1 MRTVSVLTGL
11 DVALR
16 DGLSLPGKG
25 RAAVLCNSTTV
36 ASSWVPTT
44 LALARIPGV
53 LLERI
58 LSPQHGFAA
67 EKQDNMVASADGVHP
82 RLGIPIVSL
91 YGERR
96 EPRAEDLAD
105 IDALIIDLPDVGTR
119 VYTFLVSAVLALR
132 AARRCGVDVV
142 ILDRPNPIGG
152 AIEGPVL
159 RPGFESFVGNL
170 DIPLRHGLT
179 LGEGCLYGAWRAG
192 LIQPPAVA
200 HGHDFGWLRVV
211 RLAGW
216 TRDLYFDETTLPW
229 TMPSP
234 NMPALSTAIVY
245 PGQVMLEG
253 TNLSEGRG
261 TTRPFEIF
269 GAPWLDPAAVLRE
282 LAGRGWGPGEAGTP
296 LAGMLLREVAYEPT
310 FQRYKGQLARGFQ
323 IHVLD
328 RHTYRPVHATVA
340 LLDAIRHTHEE
351 FAWRQPPYEYEYTRM
366 PIDLI
371 CGTDRVRQAI
381 DGGAANAA
389 GSPSA
394 ATRAVE
400 DLLAGRPDEGESF
413 RERARPFLLY
423 D

>member
-96 EPRAEDLAD
+96 ERGEDLAG
-105 IDALIIDLPDVGTR
+105 IDALIIDLPM
-119 VYTFLVSAVLALR
+119 SARALHVPR
-132 AARRCGVDVV
+132 
-142 ILDRPNPIGG
+142 LGG
-152 AIEGPVL
+152 ARSASRTAVRRRRRHPGPAESD
-159 RPGFESFVGNL
+159 RRRDRGPGSPPGFESFVGNL

-216 TRDLYFDETTLPW
+216 TRISTSTRRRFPGRCLAQHARALDGDRLPRAGHARGDEPLRRPRDDAALRDLRR
-229 TMPSP
+229 
-234 NMPALSTAIVY
+234 ALAGSRSRSAGTRR
-245 PGQVMLEG
+245 PGLG
-253 TNLSEGRG
+253 
-261 TTRPFEIF
+261 
-269 GAPWLDPAAVLRE
+269 
-282 LAGRGWGPGEAGTP
+282 AGRGRHSARR
-296 LAGMLLREVAYEPT
+296 MLLREVAYEPT
-310 FQRYKGQLARGFQ
+310 FQRYKGNWRADSRSTSSTATPTAPCTPPSPCSTRSGIRTRSSLA
-323 IHVLD
+323 
-328 RHTYRPVHATVA
+328 
-340 LLDAIRHTHEE
+340 
-351 FAWRQPPYEYEYTRM
+351 
-366 PIDLI
+366 
-371 CGTDRVRQAI
+371 
-381 DGGAANAA
+381 AA
-389 GSPSA
+389 
-394 ATRAVE
+394 AV
-400 DLLAGRPDEGESF
+400 
-413 RERARPFLLY
+413 
-423 D
+423 